1 MKLRLS
7 YDRYIKFIR
16 FSLGL
21 YEGKEFLTGG
31 ALVDFDWSA
40 FYNFCKMQTLTGVAF
55 DGIMRISEKCNI
67 TQDLLMTWYGQSQ
80 KIKKRNAFL
89 NEATLD
95 IYDKIV
101 ATGMRCCILKGQGN
115 ALMYPNPYARTPGD
129 IDVWVNASRKETRR
143 VICALVKDKKDIGKE
158 SLNHIE
164 AKVGGVQLEL
174 HSTPAILNN
183 PLHNN
188 RLQRWLRRNADFQC
202 GNLVTIVSEKGMV
215 AIPTLSFNVVYQ
227 LLHLY
232 HHYFYEG
239 IGLRQFLDY
248 YFVIINAKGGVGK
261 DIQLTLRRFGLWKF
275 AGAVM
280 YVLHEVFALTED
292 KMIAPMD
299 EQRGRLLLEEVL
311 RGGNF
316 GQHNESH
323 HHLQGAVGHNIL
335 RLQRDFR
342 LLRYYPEE
350 ALAEPFFRLW
360 HFVWRW
366 RHA

>member
-31 ALVDFDWSA
+31 ALGDFDWSA
-40 FYNFCKMQTLTGVAF
+40 FYNFCKKQTLTGVAF
-55 DGIMRISEKCNI
+55 DGIMRISEKCNFP
-67 TQDLLMTWYGQSQ
+67 QDLLMTWYGQSQ

-95 IYDKIV
+95 IYDKIA

-143 VICALVKDKKDIGKE
+143 VICALVKDKNDIGKE

-183 PLHNN
+183 PFHNN

-248 YFVIINAKGGVGK
+248 YFVIINAEGGVGK
-261 DIQLTLRRFGLWKF
+261 DIQLTLRRLGLWKF

-292 KMIAPMD
+292 KKIAPMD

-316 GQHNESH
+316 GQHDESH

-360 HFVWRW
+360 HFVWRR
-366 RHA
+366 RHV